1 MVKLKEIC
9 KTLMPTQ
16 RTTIQ
21 LVIYYFL
28 GSYAQ
33 VVVFMVIPLFAY
45 TQQYSNLTGTWSG
58 TVQVPGGYQ
67 QLRYELSQEGLTVS
81 GYSFSRTLNGK
92 DSTKIKVSGVIVDGV
107 VTLHST
113 EFVYKTG
120 IACLSRSELT
130 FSQREGRELLT
141 GKWRGDFGLSTCPPG
156 TSGKI
161 QVERTPQPRHEEVI
175 SSVLPVAES
184 DMEGNAL
191 VSELQKRKYYALI
204 VGIDQYAH
212 ESITDLDNPVKD
224 AMDFSTI
231 LQNHYTFDV
240 ENLVLLKNPKRE
252 TIIEAFDHLAQQITE
267 RDQLLIFYA
276 GHGIWDEQLNQG
288 FWLPSDAS
296 LNSKAQWLSNSTI
309 RDYIGGIKSK
319 HTLLITDA
327 CFSGSILKER
337 GGAFSNSRAILE
349 LYKLPSRKAMT
360 SGTMTTVPDE
370 SAFIRYLLKHL
381 SFNDQPMI
389 SADDLFRTFKIAV
402 INNSPNGQVPQY
414 GPISQAGDEGGE
426 FIFLR
431 RK

>member
-1 MVKLKEIC
+1 MNKAL
-9 KTLMPTQ
+9 
-16 RTTIQ
+16 RTV
-21 LVIYYFL
+21 LVIL
-28 GSYAQ
+28 SALCTGHIWAQ
-33 VVVFMVIPLFAY
+33 ERMELSA
-45 TQQYSNLTGTWSG
+45 TWSG

-67 QLRYELSQEGLTVS
+67 QIRYELSQEGLTVS

-92 DSTKIKVSGVIVDGV
+92 DSTKIKVSGVIVNGV
-107 VTLHST
+107 LTLHST
-113 EFVYKTG
+113 EFIYKTG
-120 IACLSRSELT
+120 IACLSRSELSLT
-130 FSQREGRELLT
+130 QKDGREYLV
-141 GKWRGDFGLSTCPPG
+141 GKWKGDFGLSTCPPG
-156 TSGKI
+156 ASGKI
-161 QVERTPQPRHEEVI
+161 EVERIPPPPQQV
-175 SSVLPVAES
+175 VMTTVAPVAES
-184 DMEGNAL
+184 DVEGIAL
-191 VSELQKRKYYALI
+191 TNELHKRKYYALI
-204 VGIDQYAH
+204 IGIEDYSHA
-212 ESITDLDNPVKD
+212 SITSLDNPVKD
-224 AMDFSTI
+224 AMELSMV
-231 LQNHYTFDV
+231 LKRYYTFED
-240 ENLVLLKNPKRE
+240 ENLIVLKNPKRE
-252 TIIEAFDHLAQQITE
+252 NIIETFDRLAQLITE

-381 SFNDQPMI
+381 SLNDQPMI
-389 SADDLFRTFKIAV
+389 SADDLFRAFKIAV

-414 GPISQAGDEGGE
+414 GPINQAGDEGGE

-431 RK
+431 RNQ